1 MPIESF
7 SAEDVMR
14 RAGKN
19 GARNYPT
26 RTKGLERLSPY
37 PQVAMQGRF
46 TFDDSA
52 RIFTTGSCFARNIEK
67 ALKFINIDVVSS
79 PDTLHFP
86 TQTPNLHQMYNKYT
100 VHSILNEFQWA
111 LGDHPPDPADL
122 IYEVEGG
129 KWLDMQ
135 INKYATGTREEVIA
149 LRRGFN
155 DTFKAAAEAD
165 VIIMTLGLVE
175 CWYDKELGVYLNMGP
190 TRSALKRYPD
200 RFEYHTLSYDDIYD
214 ALCKIHDLLQAKCK
228 TPPKMLCTV
237 SPVPLQTTFRD
248 QDVLVANSYSK
259 AVQRAA
265 VDAFSI
271 DRQVDY
277 FPSYE
282 LVTLS
287 DMRYAWIENDFRHVR
302 QDTIDRI
309 MAQVLK
315 VYMGDSA
322 AQAMLEARGTAMALF
337 QAGRYGKVVQVI
349 EAYEAAH
356 GDAYDMLLLRL
367 AQSYF
372 KMGQIEKAH
381 AAYARLAAQDGEQ
394 APQGKLGVQKLA
406 ARVARLAN
414 KGKETLDP
422 VVVQKQEALD
432 RLAELGVNLG
442 DDPDLDWL
450 IRYVTVAPGPAD
462 PVIDAEETAVQE
474 LLKFLDQMKGKKEYR
489 RAQLACEEALGNWPN
504 EPRLHFYLAWAFE
517 MQGMTRE
524 AILEYVKVVE
534 IDGDQA
540 AEALERASQLADVLD
555 AAPPPEAARFAGE

>member
-1 MPIESF
+1 MPIETV

-14 RAGKN
+14 TAGRN
-19 GARNYPT
+19 SHRNYPT
-26 RTKGLERLSPY
+26 RTKGLDRLLPY

-46 TFDDSA
+46 TFDTDA

-67 ALKFINIDVVSS
+67 ALKFIGIDVVSS

-100 VHSILNEFQWA
+100 VHSILNELEWA
-111 LGDHPPDPADL
+111 LGDNPPDPADL

-135 INKYATGTREEVIA
+135 VNKYATGTREEVIA
-149 LRRGFN
+149 LRQGFN

-175 CWYDKELGVYLNMGP
+175 CWFDRELGVYLNMGP
-190 TRSALKRYPD
+190 TRGALKRYPG

-214 ALCKIHDLLQAKCK
+214 ALCRIHDLLQAKCK
-228 TPPKMLCTV
+228 VPPKMLCTV
-237 SPVPLQTTFRD
+237 SPVPLQTTFRT

-349 EAYEAAH
+349 EDYEARH
-356 GDAYDMLLLRL
+356 GEAYDMLKLRQ

-381 AAYARLAAQDGEQ
+381 AAYTALAQQDGEQ
-394 APQGKLGVQKLA
+394 APQGVIGAKKLA
-406 ARVARLAN
+406 ARAARLAG
-414 KGKETLDP
+414 KGDAQDP
-422 VVVQKQEALD
+422 AVVQKQEALD
-432 RLAELGVNLG
+432 RLAEIGAQLG

-450 IRYVTVAPGPAD
+450 IRYVTKAPGPAEA
-462 PVIDAEETAVQE
+462 VVDAEETAVLE
-474 LLKFLDQMKGKKEYR
+474 LLKFLDQMKGKGEYR
-489 RAQLACEEALGNWPN
+489 RAQLACEEALVNWPN

-524 AILEYVKVVE
+524 AVLEYVKVVE
-534 IDGDQA
+534 IDGAQA
-540 AEALERASQLADVLD
+540 AEALDRASILADALD
-555 AAPPPEAARFAGE
+555 AASPDSARLAGE

>member
-1 MPIESF
+1 MPIETF

-14 RAGKN
+14 TAGRN
-19 GARNYPT
+19 SHRNYPT
-26 RTKGLERLSPY
+26 RTKGLDRLLPY

-46 TFDDSA
+46 TFGTDA

-67 ALKFINIDVVSS
+67 ALKFIGIDVVSS

-100 VHSILNEFQWA
+100 VHSILNELEWA
-111 LGDHPPDPADL
+111 LGDNPPDPADL

-149 LRRGFN
+149 LRQGFN

-175 CWYDKELGVYLNMGP
+175 CWYDKDLGVYLNMGP
-190 TRSALKRYPD
+190 TRGALKRYPG

-214 ALCKIHDLLQAKCK
+214 ALCRIHDLLQAKCK

-237 SPVPLQTTFRD
+237 SPVPLQTTFRN

-265 VDAFSI
+265 VDAFSV

-337 QAGRYGKVVQVI
+337 QAGRYGRVVQVI
-349 EAYEAAH
+349 EDYEARH
-356 GDAYDMLLLRL
+356 GEAYDMLKLRL

-381 AAYARLAAQDGEQ
+381 AAYTALAQQDGEQ
-394 APQGKLGVQKLA
+394 APQGVIGAKKLA
-406 ARVARLAN
+406 ARAARLA
-414 KGKETLDP
+414 GQGEAQDP
-422 VVVQKQEALD
+422 AVVQKQEALD
-432 RLAELGVNLG
+432 RLAEIGAQLG

-450 IRYVTVAPGPAD
+450 IRYVTAAPGPTDA
-462 PVIDAEETAVQE
+462 VVDAEETAVQD

-489 RAQLACEEALGNWPN
+489 RAQLACEEALATWPN
-504 EPRLHFYLAWAFE
+504 EPRLHFNLAFAFE
-517 MQGMTRE
+517 MQGMIRE
-524 AILEYVKVVE
+524 AVLEYVRVVE
-534 IDGDQA
+534 IDGAHA
-540 AEALERASQLADVLD
+540 AEALDRASTLADTLD
-555 AAPPPEAARFAGE
+555 TAPPDPARLAGE